1 MFDMKHTFKDLDR
14 FFVGYD
20 RVAEKLANIADQS
33 AKLVQNYPP
42 FNIKKVDE
50 NKYAIEI
57 ALAGFSKQDIEVE
70 LVDGK
75 LIVTGNIES
84 KESDDAFIW
93 KGISNKA
100 FTRQF
105 TLADNIEI
113 QSAEFING
121 MLKIW
126 LETLVPESS
135 KKKIEIKE
143 PKVSGAK
150 TNASK

>member
-1 MFDMKHTFKDLDR
+1 MINNDFAR

-20 RVAEKLANIADQS
+20 KVVDKLASIADQS

-42 FNIKKVDE
+42 FNIKKINE
-50 NKYAIEI
+50 NKYSIEL
-57 ALAGFSKQDIEVE
+57 ALAGFSSNDIDIE
-70 LVDGK
+70 LDGGK
-75 LIVTGNIES
+75 LIIKGNVET
-84 KESDDAFIW
+84 KDAEDQFLF

-105 TLADNIEI
+105 TLADNVEIEG
-113 QSAEFING
+113 AEFING

-126 LETLVPESS
+126 LESLTPESQ
-135 KKKIEIKE
+135 KKKIEINQ
-143 PKVSGAK
+143 PKGK

>member
-1 MFDMKHTFKDLDR
+1 MFTNNNDFGR
-14 FFVGYD
+14 FFIGYD
-20 RVAEKLANIADQS
+20 KVAEKLANIADQS
-33 AKLVQNYPP
+33 AKLIQNYPP
-42 FNIKKVDE
+42 FNIKKVNE

-70 LVDGK
+70 MVDGK
-75 LIVTGNIES
+75 LVITGKVEAKDTEDSYI
-84 KESDDAFIW
+84 F

-105 TLADNIEI
+105 TLADTVEIEN
-113 QSAEFING
+113 AEFING

-126 LETLVPESS
+126 LQTIAPEPK

-143 PKVSGAK
+143 PKRNV
-150 TNASK
+150 

>member
-1 MFDMKHTFKDLDR
+1 MFDMKHTFKDFDR

-20 RVAEKLANIADQS
+20 KVAEKLANIADQS

-84 KESDDAFIW
+84 KEQEGAFLW

-126 LETLVPESS
+126 LETLVPETS
-135 KKKIEIKE
+135 KKKIDIKE
-143 PKVSGAK
+143 PAK
-150 TNASK
+150 DKRNV